1 MRLDRVYLGYA
12 TKWLKICLEARNLL
26 TGGEFPLW
34 VDRLP
39 SMKQSDLVLRCGA
52 PAEMDQAIGF
62 LESEFDRAVAGF
74 GEAAPGD
81 NVVTIESA
89 RSQATL
95 RERERRF
102 RELLDALPAAVYTT
116 DAAGRITY
124 YNDAA
129 AVLWGHRPRLGSS
142 EWCGS
147 WKLFWPDG
155 TPLPHDQCPMAVA
168 LKEDRAVRGMEA
180 AAERPDGTR
189 VPFIPYPTP
198 IHDEAGKL
206 IGAVN
211 MLVDITDRKYAEEQ
225 QALLIRELHHRVK
238 NTLATVQ
245 AIMGSTARAVDN
257 IEDFKTALFGRIQSL
272 SKTHLLLADDQR
284 AVNFGDIL
292 RSELD
297 AFDDGSNARIVLSGP
312 DVPLSSQLA
321 VSLGMAI
328 HELTTN
334 AAKYGALSVF
344 GGKVE
349 VTLECDDRRH
359 PPDARFRLGGKRR
372 TAGHAT
378 PPARIR
384 LAAPGFRAA
393 RANSGQEQNRLRTG
407 RNSRALCASATSQ
420 TPV

>member
-1 MRLDRVYLGYA
+1 MSEV
-12 TKWLKICLEARNLL
+12 
-26 TGGEFPLW
+26 
-34 VDRLP
+34 
-39 SMKQSDLVLRCGA
+39 
-52 PAEMDQAIGF
+52 GF
-62 LESEFDRAVAGF
+62 LEGEFNRAVATF
-74 GEAAPGD
+74 EQAPSGD
-81 NVVTIESA
+81 NVVSLGA
-89 RSQATL
+89 VRSHTSL
-95 RERERRF
+95 PEHERRF

-124 YNDAA
+124 YNEAA
-129 AVLWGHRPRLGSS
+129 AALWGHRPPLGTS

-155 TPLPHDQCPMAVA
+155 TPLPHEQCPMALA
-168 LKEDRAVRGMEA
+168 LKENRAVRGMEA

-198 IHDEAGKL
+198 LHDEAGQL

-211 MLVDITDRKYAEEQ
+211 MLVDITNRKHAEER
-225 QALLIRELHHRVK
+225 QALLVRELHHRVK

-272 SKTHLLLADDQR
+272 SKTHLLLADDPR
-284 AVNFGDIL
+284 AVNFDHIL

-297 AFDDGSNARIVLSGP
+297 AFDDGSNERIVLSGP
-312 DVPLSSQLA
+312 EVPLSSQVA

-334 AAKYGALSVF
+334 AAKFGALSVF

-349 VTLECDDRRH
+349 VTWSVTI
-359 PPDARFRLGGKRR
+359 DATRR
-372 TAGHAT
+372 TLAFDWVESGGPPVAKPLRQGFGSRLLAFVLPGQIQAKTQIDYAPQGIRIHCALPLPADT
-378 PPARIR
+378 PA
-384 LAAPGFRAA
+384 
-393 RANSGQEQNRLRTG
+393 
-407 RNSRALCASATSQ
+407 
-420 TPV
+420 